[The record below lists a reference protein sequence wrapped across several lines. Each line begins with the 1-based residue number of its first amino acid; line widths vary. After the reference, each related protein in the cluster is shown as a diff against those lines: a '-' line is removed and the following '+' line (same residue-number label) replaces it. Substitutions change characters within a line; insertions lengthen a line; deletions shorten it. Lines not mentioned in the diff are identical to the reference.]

1 MNRQE
6 IEEALSNC
14 ELFCDLAAEDIGQLA
29 TLCEVKQFRAGE
41 PVFRQGDLGQ
51 HLYIVLDGHVLLQR
65 SVDLGHQKGHVA
77 IGLLGAGRVF
87 GCWSTLLDQPH
98 NLMASAVCQK
108 PTRVLAMNGKDLRR
122 MMVDKRELGFNLLE
136 KLCVILRD
144 RIRSAY
150 GAMEKI

>member
-14 ELFCDLAAEDIGQLA
+14 ELFCDLAAEDIRQLA
-29 TLCEVKQFRAGE
+29 TLCEVKPFRAGE

-77 IGLLGAGRVF
+77 IGLLGSGRVF

-108 PTRVLAMNGKDLRR
+108 PTRVLVMNGKDLRR
-122 MMVDKRELGFNLLE
+122 MMVDKRELGFDLLE

>member
-14 ELFCDLAAEDIGQLA
+14 ELFCDLAAGDIGQLA
-29 TLCEVKQFRAGE
+29 ALCEITSFQAGE
-41 PVFRQGDLGQ
+41 SIFRQGDLGE
-51 HLYIVLDGHVLLQR
+51 HLYIVLEGHVLLQR

-77 IGLLGAGRVF
+77 IGLLGSGRVF

-98 NLMASAVCQK
+98 NLMASAVCQR
-108 PTRVLAMNGKDLRR
+108 PTRVLAIKGKDLRR
-122 MMVDKRELGFNLLE
+122 MMVTNRELGFNLLE
-136 KLCVILRD
+136 KLCFILRD